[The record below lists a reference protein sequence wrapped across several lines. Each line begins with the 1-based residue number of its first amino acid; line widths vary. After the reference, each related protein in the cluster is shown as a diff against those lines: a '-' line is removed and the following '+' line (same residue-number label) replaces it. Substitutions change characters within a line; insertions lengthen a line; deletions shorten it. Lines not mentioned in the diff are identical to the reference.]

1 MLGSIRKFS
10 GSIYA
15 KILLGIIIIPF
26 VFWGMGSSFVGG
38 SKNVVVVIED
48 EKYSIEQF
56 GTYINRQA
64 GRKVKA
70 SEVENLLS
78 SFIGEKLIEKEI
90 EYLGITLSDK
100 SLSKLIKHQKDFKR
114 NNEFSRTAYEKFLL
128 ENNLTA
134 PTFESILLR
143 QEKKKQLFDY
153 IGGGIVPPKFLINAS
168 FNKLNQKRNIQLINL
183 NNVFDKK
190 LNFTENEIN
199 TYFKNNKSK
208 YSKIYKSIKFIELK
222 PENLVND
229 SEFTDLFFKKIDEID
244 DLVIEG
250 KNFNSIIQKFNLE
263 MPNLYTIDDAGKNIE
278 NKIIIK
284 NSKNLIN
291 KIFEIDEFAPTIL
304 LEDKN
309 NYFLIEL
316 VKSENIEMN
325 ISNESVKKKIKIDLG
340 QTSKRKFIARLI
352 DKINKN
358 NFSKLDFDKLSQ
370 DEVVKIQK
378 ILLNGQNDNKILD
391 KEIVQQIYN
400 SSEKKVFIVSDLGF
414 SENYLIYINKIEKVA
429 IKDND
434 KDYQKYLNLSKANIR
449 SNLYNAYDNYIK
461 KRYKID
467 INYQAL
473 DTVKNY
479 FN

>member
-1 MLGSIRKFS
+1 
-10 GSIYA
+10 
-15 KILLGIIIIPF
+15 
-26 VFWGMGSSFVGG
+26 
-38 SKNVVVVIED
+38 
-48 EKYSIEQF
+48 
-56 GTYINRQA
+56 
-64 GRKVKA
+64 
-70 SEVENLLS
+70 
-78 SFIGEKLIEKEI
+78 
-90 EYLGITLSDK
+90 
-100 SLSKLIKHQKDFKR
+100 
-114 NNEFSRTAYEKFLL
+114 
-128 ENNLTA
+128 
-134 PTFESILLR
+134 
-143 QEKKKQLFDY
+143 
-153 IGGGIVPPKFLINAS
+153 
-168 FNKLNQKRNIQLINL
+168 
-183 NNVFDKK
+183 
-190 LNFTENEIN
+190 
-199 TYFKNNKSK
+199 
-208 YSKIYKSIKFIELK
+208 
-222 PENLVND
+222 
-229 SEFTDLFFKKIDEID
+229 
-244 DLVIEG
+244 
-250 KNFNSIIQKFNLE
+250 
-263 MPNLYTIDDAGKNIE
+263 
-278 NKIIIK
+278 
-284 NSKNLIN
+284 
-291 KIFEIDEFAPTIL
+291 
-304 LEDKN
+304 
-309 NYFLIEL
+309 
-316 VKSENIEMN
+316 
-325 ISNESVKKKIKIDLG
+325 LG

>member
-134 PTFESILLR
+134 PTFESILLK

-263 MPNLYTIDDAGKNIE
+263 IPNLYTIDEAGKNIE

-325 ISNESVKKKIKIDLG
+325 IANESVKKKIKIDLG

>member
-26 VFWGMGSSFVGG
+26 IFWGMGSSFVGG

-64 GRKVKA
+64 GKKVKA

-90 EYLGITLSDK
+90 DYLGITLSDK
-100 SLSKLIKHQKDFKR
+100 SLSKLIKHQKDFKK

-134 PTFESILLR
+134 PTFESILLK

-168 FNKLNQKRNIQLINL
+168 FNKLNQKRNIQLIDL
-183 NNVFDKK
+183 NKIFYKK

-250 KNFNSIIQKFNLE
+250 KNFNSIIQKFNLD
-263 MPNLYTIDDAGKNIE
+263 MPNLYTIDNAGKNIE

-284 NSKNLIN
+284 NSKSLIN
-291 KIFEIDEFAPTIL
+291 KIFEIDESAPTIL
-304 LEDKN
+304 LEDQN

-325 ISNESVKKKIKIDLG
+325 IANESVKKKIIIDLG
-340 QTSKRKFIARLI
+340 KKSKRKFIAELI

-370 DEVVKIQK
+370 DKVVKIQK
-378 ILLNGQNDNKILD
+378 ILLNSQNDNKILD

-400 SSEKKVFIVSDLGF
+400 SAEKKVFIVSDLGF

-434 KDYQKYLNLSKANIR
+434 KDYQKYLNLSKANIII
-449 SNLYNAYDNYIK
+449 LK
-461 KRYKID
+461 KD
-467 INYQAL
+467 IR
-473 DTVKNY
+473 
-479 FN
+479 

>member
-134 PTFESILLR
+134 PTFESILLKR
-143 QEKKKQLFDY
+143 EKKKQLFDY

-325 ISNESVKKKIKIDLG
+325 IANESVKKKIKIDLG

>member
-134 PTFESILLR
+134 PTFESILLK

-325 ISNESVKKKIKIDLG
+325 IANESVKNKIKIDLG
-340 QTSKRKFIARLI
+340 QTSKRKFIAGLI

>member
-134 PTFESILLR
+134 PTFESILLK

-263 MPNLYTIDDAGKNIE
+263 IPNLYTIDEAGKNIE

-325 ISNESVKKKIKIDLG
+325 IANESVKNKIKIDLG
-340 QTSKRKFIARLI
+340 QTSKRKFIAGLI

-414 SENYLIYINKIEKVA
+414 SENYLIYIDKIEKVA

>member
-134 PTFESILLR
+134 PTFESILLK

-325 ISNESVKKKIKIDLG
+325 IANESVKKKIKIDLG

-414 SENYLIYINKIEKVA
+414 SENYLIYIDKIEKVA

>member
-56 GTYINRQA
+56 GTYINRQV

-134 PTFESILLR
+134 PTFESILLK

-325 ISNESVKKKIKIDLG
+325 IANESVKNKIKIDLG
-340 QTSKRKFIARLI
+340 QTSKRKFIAGLI

-414 SENYLIYINKIEKVA
+414 SENYLIYIDKIEKVA

>member
-56 GTYINRQA
+56 GTYINRQV

-134 PTFESILLR
+134 PTFESILLK

-325 ISNESVKKKIKIDLG
+325 IANESVKNKIKIDLG

-414 SENYLIYINKIEKVA
+414 SENYLIYIDKIEKVA

>member
-38 SKNVVVVIED
+38 SKNVVVVIEG

-134 PTFESILLR
+134 PTFESILLK

-325 ISNESVKKKIKIDLG
+325 IANESVKKKIKIDLG

-414 SENYLIYINKIEKVA
+414 SENYLIYIDKIEKVA

>member
-26 VFWGMGSSFVGG
+26 IFWGMGSSFVGG

-64 GRKVKA
+64 GKKVKA

-90 EYLGITLSDK
+90 DYLGITLSDK
-100 SLSKLIKHQKDFKR
+100 SLSKLIKHQKDFKK

-134 PTFESILLR
+134 PTFESILLK

-168 FNKLNQKRNIQLINL
+168 FNKLNQKRNIQLIDL
-183 NNVFDKK
+183 NKIFYKK

-250 KNFNSIIQKFNLE
+250 KNFNSIIQKFNLD
-263 MPNLYTIDDAGKNIE
+263 MPNLYTIDNAGKNIE

-284 NSKNLIN
+284 NSKSLIN
-291 KIFEIDEFAPTIL
+291 KIFEIDESAPTIL
-304 LEDKN
+304 LEDQN

-325 ISNESVKKKIKIDLG
+325 IANESVKKKIIIDLG
-340 QTSKRKFIARLI
+340 KKSKRKFIAELI

-370 DEVVKIQK
+370 DKVVKIQK
-378 ILLNGQNDNKILD
+378 ILLNSQNDNKILD

-400 SSEKKVFIVSDLGF
+400 SAEKKVFIVSDLGF

>member
-134 PTFESILLR
+134 PTFESILLK

-263 MPNLYTIDDAGKNIE
+263 IPNLYTIDEAGKNIE

-325 ISNESVKKKIKIDLG
+325 IANESVKNKIKIDLG
-340 QTSKRKFIARLI
+340 QTSKRKFIAGLI

>member
-56 GTYINRQA
+56 GTYINRQV

-134 PTFESILLR
+134 PTFESILLK

-325 ISNESVKKKIKIDLG
+325 IANESVKKKIKIDLG

-414 SENYLIYINKIEKVA
+414 SENYLIYIDKIEKVA